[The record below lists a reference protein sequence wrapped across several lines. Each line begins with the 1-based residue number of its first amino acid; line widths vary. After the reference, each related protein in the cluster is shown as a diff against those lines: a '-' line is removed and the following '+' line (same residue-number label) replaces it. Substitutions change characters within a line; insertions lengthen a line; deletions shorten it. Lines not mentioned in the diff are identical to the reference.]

1 MRSSTAPAR
10 DPAFPPTRA
19 SSTPTQEPCTSID
32 GAVSLLRSCRCR
44 VRSDRAVDSPRSSSN
59 RSGDASG
66 RRWWWSVLLIAMLL
80 VANLVVGIAG
90 LRSEAPPAPVGPARV
105 AAVPHPVAGLLAA
118 SEAVALAEEAGYT
131 GRLGFTTSGNATGM
145 EAAEAA
151 GFTGR
156 LGFSTP

>member
-1 MRSSTAPAR
+1 MIANAKAETFRARVAIGPA
-10 DPAFPPTRA
+10 A
-19 SSTPTQEPCTSID
+19 
-32 GAVSLLRSCRCR
+32 
-44 VRSDRAVDSPRSSSN
+44 
-59 RSGDASG
+59 
-66 RRWWWSVLLIAMLL
+66 WWSVLLIAMLL